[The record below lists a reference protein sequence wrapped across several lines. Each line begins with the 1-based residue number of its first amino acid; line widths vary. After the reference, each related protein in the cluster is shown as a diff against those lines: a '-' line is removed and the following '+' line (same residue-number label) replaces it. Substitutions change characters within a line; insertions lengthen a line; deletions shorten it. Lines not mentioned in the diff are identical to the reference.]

1 MDSSIPYEK
10 EELQLLREL
19 STSEML
25 ILRDLGVYNYIPIH
39 KLIQKQ
45 HNMSCHN
52 GLQLNSKNKLINQ
65 LYRVWVTFIN
75 IDKYN
80 SYPALKN
87 TSLNINQITLS
98 TITKPRFTLGSIGG
112 IGGVGGLGGIGGLGT
127 VMVAMEDSAASR

>member
-1 MDSSIPYEK
+1 MKRKNLNHYVS
-10 EELQLLREL
+10 L
-19 STSEML
+19 SASEVL
-25 ILRDLGVYNYIPIH
+25 ILRGLGIYNYIPIH

-80 SYPALKN
+80 SYPAPKN
-87 TSLNINQITLS
+87 TSLNINQIFLS
-98 TITKPRFTLGSIGG
+98 TITKPKFTLGSIRGL
-112 IGGVGGLGGIGGLGT
+112 GGVGGLGVGELGGVGRLG
-127 VMVAMEDSAASR
+127 VDSGLEDSGVV